1 MILSFLYAARVDSLQ
16 RTSSVIFYTL
26 GLLTIA
32 AIVLVQRG
40 VAAATLSL
48 FLNIVDLPLLLT
60 GMLFGGGALVS
71 SLSREWTSPALVA
84 IVFVPLSIVFL
95 MFAYLNFALPFPV
108 EVS

>member
-1 MILSFLYAARVDSLQ
+1 MEALQ
-16 RTSSVIFYTL
+16 RASAVLFYTL

-48 FLNIVDLPLLLT
+48 FLNIVDLPLLLS
-60 GMLFGGGALVS
+60 GMLLGGSTLVS
-71 SLSREWTSPALVA
+71 SFSRERTSPAFVA
-84 IVFVPLSIVFL
+84 VVFVPLAILFL
-95 MFAYLNFALPFPV
+95 IFASFNFALPFPV